1 MRNTIIGWL
10 LPCMLLVVPQA
21 QAATLDDLQLLK
33 QQMRQMQEKI
43 DKMEAEMQAS
53 KQREAEAAAKAA
65 QPVPPIVVQAPP
77 VNQGDAGSGVTRS
90 DANAFNPQI
99 SMILNGSY
107 RGFSRDPALF
117 AVPGF
122 ATGDAAGLGDR
133 GLGINESELNF
144 AANVDNRFYASS
156 TLSLAPQGGLTVEEA
171 YAQTLDLP
179 AGLTI
184 KGGRFFSGIGY
195 INEFH
200 PHHDDFIDRS
210 LANRVFLN
218 NTFAGDGLQAR
229 WLAPTDMYVE
239 LGGELLRGDRF
250 PGGGAALR
258 GSGAWDAFLRLGGD
272 VGFSNSWLAGVSWL
286 GNKPTGRASF
296 DNAGAQTGTFDG
308 NSNLIIAD
316 MVWKWAPDGNP
327 VERNFKLQ
335 SELFF
340 GNEQG
345 AFTDAAGTPGLLTA
359 RQRGGYAEA
368 VYQFTKGWDIGV
380 RHSMV
385 FAANSGSAVVP
396 GGVLDA
402 AGQHPWRSSV
412 VLGYANSEFSRFRLQ
427 YSRDHS
433 QRLVDHQLAL
443 QYIILIGAHGAHQY

>member
-1 MRNTIIGWL
+1 MRNTVIAWL

-21 QAATLDDLQLLK
+21 QASIQDELQLLK
-33 QQMRQMQEKI
+33 QQMRLMQEKI
-43 DKMEAEMQAS
+43 DSMEAEMRAS
-53 KQREAEAAAKAA
+53 KQGEAEAAANGA
-65 QPVPPIVVQAPP
+65 QPVPPVVLQAPAL
-77 VNQGDAGSGVTRS
+77 NQGDAGVGAARS

-122 ATGDAAGLGDR
+122 ASGDAAGLGDR
-133 GLGINESELNF
+133 GLGINESELHF
-144 AANVDNRFYASS
+144 AANVDHRFYASS
-156 TLSLAPQGGLTVEEA
+156 TLSLAPEGGLVVEEA

-179 AGLTI
+179 AGLSLR
-184 KGGRFFSGIGY
+184 GGRFFSGIGY
-195 INEFH
+195 INAFH

-210 LANRVFLN
+210 LASRVFLN
-218 NTFAGDGLQAR
+218 STFAGDGLQAR
-229 WLAPTDMYVE
+229 WLAPADMYVE

-286 GNKPTGRASF
+286 GNKASGRAGF
-296 DNAGAQTGTFDG
+296 DNTGAQTGTFDG
-308 NSNLIIAD
+308 TNHLIIAD

-327 VERNFKLQ
+327 VERHFKLQ

-340 GNEQG
+340 GNEHG
-345 AFTDAAGTPGLLTA
+345 VFTDAAGTPGLLTA
-359 RQRGGYAEA
+359 RQRGAYAEA
-368 VYQFTKGWDIGV
+368 VYQFMKGWNIGV

-385 FAANSGSAVVP
+385 FAANTGSAVVP

-443 QYIILIGAHGAHQY
+443 QYIMLIGAHGAHTY